1 MTPKERQMA
10 AGAYMVGCL
19 FIIAGTALSFGPGWG
34 LIVLGISIIIPAIFG
49 KSTK

>member
-1 MTPKERQMA
+1 MNREERRLA

-19 FIIAGTALSFGPGWG
+19 FIIAGALSFGPGWG
-34 LIVLGISIIIPAIFG
+34 LVVLGISIIIPAIFG